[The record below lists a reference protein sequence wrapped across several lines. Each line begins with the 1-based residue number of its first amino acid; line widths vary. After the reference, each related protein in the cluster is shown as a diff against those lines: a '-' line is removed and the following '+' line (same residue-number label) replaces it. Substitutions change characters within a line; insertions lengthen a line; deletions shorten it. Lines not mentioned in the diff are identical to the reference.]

1 MANELTMT
9 GGNELTAKLRYAETL
24 AKSDLLPDAFK
35 RNPGNVIWAIEFG
48 EALGIPAITA
58 INGIHVIKGKVT
70 ASANLISALVRRAGH
85 KLRVTA
91 TDTTATAT
99 IFRCDDPDFPFT
111 ATWTMD
117 RARQAGLTGN
127 PTWKNFPASMLKSRA
142 ITECARMAC
151 EEALNGIHYTP
162 EELGAEVDGSGI
174 PTQVTVVQPSL
185 SVEAVKWPDS
195 ERIAF
200 CAELTRMGLKYEPI
214 ADWCE
219 TLGRPRPS
227 LMTPDKRTAL
237 IKALGNGMRATFNA
251 WLLARSKPAEAS
263 QVQDAE
269 LHGESAGDA
278 AGGQQDGSG
287 CGVCNATGKE
297 LRRGVCYDCASD
309 PDKEDACKAA
319 AAKWEAGQ

>member
-1 MANELTMT
+1 MANEITIG
-9 GGNELTAKLRYAETL
+9 GGNALASKLAYAETL

-48 EALGIPAITA
+48 EALGIPPITA

-91 TDTTATAT
+91 TDNSAMAE
-99 IFRCDDPDFPFT
+99 IVRADDPEFKFT

-162 EELGAEVDGSGI
+162 EELGAEVDGGGAPISAPVALI
-174 PTQVTVVQPSL
+174 AESL
-185 SVEAVKWPDS
+185 PVAEWLDNDRK
-195 ERIAF
+195 AF
-200 CAELTRMGLKYEPI
+200 MARLTELGCKYEDVK
-214 ADWCE
+214 AWLGAYKK
-219 TLGRPRPS
+219 TLPRDRS
-227 LMTPDKRTAL
+227 ESQCRDLLTGLAAGTPPRKQFDEWLAKRTP
-237 IKALGNGMRATFNA
+237 
-251 WLLARSKPAEAS
+251 KPAEAA

-269 LHGESAGDA
+269 LHGDDGRDA
-278 AGGQQDGSG
+278 AQPSADVLAGRAPAICVQCAKPFTWSDTKSA
-287 CGVCNATGKE
+287 VCK
-297 LRRGVCYDCASD
+297 VCSED
-309 PDKEDACKAA
+309 DKPL
-319 AAKWEAGQ
+319 